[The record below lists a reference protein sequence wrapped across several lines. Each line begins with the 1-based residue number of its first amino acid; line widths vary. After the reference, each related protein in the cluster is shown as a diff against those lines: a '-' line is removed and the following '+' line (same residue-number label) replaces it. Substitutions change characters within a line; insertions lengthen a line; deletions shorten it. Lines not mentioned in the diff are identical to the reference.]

1 LNTRC
6 VSPEAVIKAG
16 EPASIRRILNDFHS
30 NPFHSPTC
38 IVMLELRFVRENLD
52 LVRSKSLLRGVDPQ
66 LIDRFAE
73 TDRRRLAT
81 LAEVEGLKNQRNTV
95 SKTIAGFKQS
105 GRNDEAEPLIVEMRA
120 VSDRIKEL
128 DVVLAGIEEELQ
140 DIVMSIPNLCD
151 DSVPQGRDEQD
162 NIEIKRWGEIP
173 TFAFP
178 PRPHWEIGE
187 QLGILDFDTASRL
200 AGARFSLLKGFGS
213 RLSRA
218 LVNFFLDLHTQRH
231 GYTEVLPPFMVNSKA
246 MTGTGQLPKFKEDL
260 FKLEGWDLWLI
271 PTAEVPVTNIH
282 AGETID
288 GAELPLKYT
297 AYTPC
302 FRSEAGSYGKDTR
315 GLIRQHQFE
324 KVELVKFTAPETSWE
339 ELESLLADA
348 EAALQLLELPYRVI
362 TLCTGDLGF
371 SAAKTYDIE
380 VWLPGQ
386 NCYREISSCS
396 NFLDFQARRAG
407 IRYRAKGEKKSRLV
421 HTLNGSGLAVGR
433 TLLAILENYQQA
445 DGTVRLPSVLE
456 PYFNTRF

>member
-1 LNTRC
+1 
-6 VSPEAVIKAG
+6 
-16 EPASIRRILNDFHS
+16 
-30 NPFHSPTC
+30 
-38 IVMLELRFVRENLD
+38 MLELRFVREHLD
-52 LVRSKSLLRGVDPQ
+52 LVRQKSLLRGVDPQ
-66 LIDRFAE
+66 LIDRFAA
-73 TDRRRLAT
+73 TDQRRLA
-81 LAEVEGLKNQRNTV
+81 LIAEVETLKNRRNTV
-95 SKTIAGFKQS
+95 SKTIASLKQS
-105 GRNDEAEPLIVEMRA
+105 GGDGQAEPLIAEMRQ

-128 DVVLAGIEEELQ
+128 DAVLADIEAELQ
-140 DIVMSIPNLCD
+140 DVVMVIPNLCD
-151 DSVPQGRDEQD
+151 DSVPIGRDERD
-162 NIEIKRWGEIP
+162 NIEIKRWGDIP
-173 TFAFP
+173 AFSFQ

-187 QLGILDFDTASRL
+187 ALGILDFETAARL
-200 AGARFSLLKGFGS
+200 AGARFALLKGFGA

-218 LVNFFLDLHTQRH
+218 LVHFFLDLHTQRH
-231 GYTEVLPPFMVNSKA
+231 GYTEVLPPFMVNARS

-260 FKLEGWDLWLI
+260 FKVEGWDLWLI

-282 AGETID
+282 AETTVD
-288 GAELPLKYT
+288 EAHLPLKYT

-324 KVELVKFTAPETSWE
+324 KVELVKFTTPETSWD

-362 TLCTGDLGF
+362 TLCTGDVGF
-371 SAAKTYDIE
+371 SSAKTYDIE

-407 IRYRAKGEKKSRLV
+407 IRYRPKGEKKSRFV

-433 TLLAILENYQQA
+433 TLLAILENCQQA
-445 DGTVRLPSVLE
+445 DGTVRLPAVLE
-456 PYFNTRF
+456 PYFQARF

>member
-1 LNTRC
+1 
-6 VSPEAVIKAG
+6 
-16 EPASIRRILNDFHS
+16 
-30 NPFHSPTC
+30 
-38 IVMLELRFVRENLD
+38 MLELRFVRENLE
-52 LVRSKSLLRGVDPQ
+52 LVRQKCLLRGVDPQ
-66 LIDRFAE
+66 LIDRFSA
-73 TDRRRLAT
+73 TDHRRLAL
-81 LAEVEGLKNQRNTV
+81 LAEVETLKNQRNTV
-95 SKTIAGFKQS
+95 SKTIASLKQA
-105 GRNDEAEPLIVEMRA
+105 GENATAEPLILEMRA
-120 VSDRIKEL
+120 VSEQIKGL
-128 DVVLAGIEEELQ
+128 DATLAEIELQ
-140 DIVMSIPNLCD
+140 LQDSIMSIPNLCD
-151 DSVPQGRDEQD
+151 DSVPPGRDEQD
-162 NIEIKRWGEIP
+162 NVEIKRWGQIP
-173 TFAFP
+173 DFSFS
-178 PRPHWEIGE
+178 PRPHWEVGE

-218 LVNFFLDLHTQRH
+218 LINFFLDLHTQRH

-246 MTGTGQLPKFKEDL
+246 MTGTGQLPKFKDEL
-260 FKLEGWDLWLI
+260 FKIEGWDLWLI

-282 AGETID
+282 AGMTLD
-288 GAELPLKYT
+288 ADELPLKYT
-297 AYTPC
+297 AATPC

-324 KVELVKFTAPETSWE
+324 KVELVKFAAPENSRE

-362 TLCTGDLGF
+362 TLCAGDLGF

-386 NCYREISSCS
+386 HTYREISSCS

-407 IRYRAKGEKKSRLV
+407 IRYRPKGEKKSRLV

-445 DGTVRLPSVLE
+445 DGTVRLPKVLQ
-456 PYFNTRF
+456 PYFETRF